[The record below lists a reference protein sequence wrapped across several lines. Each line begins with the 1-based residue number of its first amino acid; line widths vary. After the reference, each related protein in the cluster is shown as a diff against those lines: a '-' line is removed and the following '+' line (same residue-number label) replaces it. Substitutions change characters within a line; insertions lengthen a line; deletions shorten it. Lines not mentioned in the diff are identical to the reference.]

1 MHAAAETR
9 VLTRTVEL
17 RATGDGSNVAT
28 GYAAVFNRSS
38 EDLGGF
44 TESVAPGAFD
54 KTLREAD
61 VVALWNHDEQ
71 DLLGRTSART
81 LRLATD
87 DVGLR
92 YEIDLPDTT
101 AGRDLGVLLERGD
114 VRGSSFAFRTIADVW
129 EEDEESI
136 HRTLKEVQLYDVSP
150 VTRPAYPD
158 TTSALRSLAQRH
170 DLDLEDLLDAQR
182 RGELRSLL
190 VPSGGDGPG
199 GGSDDDGRGSTVVRP
214 SLLHLYA

>member
-17 RATGDGSNVAT
+17 RATGDGTNVAT
-28 GYAAVFNRSS
+28 GYAAVFNRNS

-81 LRLATD
+81 LRLSTD
-87 DVGLR
+87 EVGLR

-101 AGRDLGVLLERGD
+101 AGRDLAVLLERGD

-129 EEDEESI
+129 EENEDAI
-136 HRTLKEVQLYDVSP
+136 HRTLREVQLYDVSP

-158 TTSALRSLAQRH
+158 TTSALRSLAKSH
-170 DLDLEDLLDAQR
+170 ALDLEDLLDAQR

-190 VPSGGDGPG
+190 VPSGGDGLG
-199 GGSDDDGRGSTVVRP
+199 GSSDDDGRASTVERP